1 MGLPAAFRGLRCDRG
16 QGWQPEALRSAKQRE
31 VPLRVIATLIA
42 AAAALLADASTQACT
57 RVLWN
62 TSKLGVYV
70 SRTMDWPESTESR
83 LVVFPRGI
91 ARDGGRLGG
100 ETLVKQNPARW
111 TSRYGSIITSV
122 YHIGAADGFNE
133 KGLAGHML
141 YLPATDFG
149 AREVAKPA
157 VNAGLWLQYVLDN
170 AATVN
175 AALELLKGVQITAAA
190 SHGHAAT
197 VHLALED
204 ASGDSAI
211 IEHLNGKEVVHHGRE
226 FRVMTNDPPYDEQ
239 LALLAKLDFSKP
251 SSEMPLPGNVNPR
264 DRFARA
270 TYYLAML
277 PEPASEREAV
287 ASVLA
292 IARNVSVPFGAP
304 YKGFGIYNTEY
315 RTVVDLTHRRYF
327 FELTTIPNVTWV
339 ELAHFKL
346 DAGAPVMLLNPD
358 NIALSGDISAQFK
371 PAAKAPF

>member
-1 MGLPAAFRGLRCDRG
+1 MRLLVLA
-16 QGWQPEALRSAKQRE
+16 
-31 VPLRVIATLIA
+31 IA
-42 AAAALLADASTQACT
+42 AATILLADATAHACT

-62 TSKLGVYV
+62 TNRLGVFT

-91 ARDGGRLGG
+91 ARDGGMLGG
-100 ETLVKQNPARW
+100 QVLVKDNPARW
-111 TSRYGSIITSV
+111 NSRYGSIVTSV

-141 YLPATDFG
+141 FLPSTDFG
-149 AREVAKPA
+149 PRDPSKPA

-170 AATVN
+170 AATVQE
-175 AALELLKGVQITAAA
+175 ALQLLNTVQIRPAGAR
-190 SHGHAAT
+190 GHQAT
-197 VHLALED
+197 VHLAIED

-211 IEHLNGKEVVHHGRE
+211 IEHLEGREVVHHGRE

-270 TYYLAML
+270 SYYLAML

-304 YKGFGIYNTEY
+304 YKDFGIYNTEY
-315 RTVVDLTHRRYF
+315 RTVVDLTRRRYF
-327 FELTTIPNVTWV
+327 FELSTIPNLTWV
-339 ELAHFKL
+339 ELSRFNL
-346 DAGAPVMLLNPD
+346 GAGAAVMLLDPD
-358 NIALSGDISAQFK
+358 NVALSGDISAKFK
-371 PAAKAPF
+371 PVAQAPF

>member
-1 MGLPAAFRGLRCDRG
+1 MRPL
-16 QGWQPEALRSAKQRE
+16 
-31 VPLRVIATLIA
+31 VPLVAATA
-42 AAAALLADASTQACT
+42 VLLANAHTQACT

-62 TSKLGVYV
+62 TSKLGVFT

-91 ARDGGRLGG
+91 PRDGGMLGG
-100 ETLVKQNPARW
+100 QAIVKENPKHW
-111 TSRYGSIITSV
+111 SSRYGSIITSV

-149 AREVAKPA
+149 ARDAAKPA

-170 AATVN
+170 AASVPE
-175 AALELLKGVQITAAA
+175 ALELLKGVQIRPAGA
-190 SHGHAAT
+190 HGHEAT
-197 VHLALED
+197 VHLAIED

-211 IEHLNGKEVVHHGRE
+211 IEHLHGKEVVHHGRE

-239 LALLAKLDFSKP
+239 LALLKQLDFSKP

-277 PEPASEREAV
+277 PEPTSEREAV
-287 ASVLA
+287 AAVMA

-315 RTVVDLTHRRYF
+315 RTVVDLTNKRYF

-339 ELAHFKL
+339 ELSHFKL
-346 DAGAPVMLLNPD
+346 EAGSPVMLLDPD
-358 NIALSGDISAQFK
+358 NVALSGDISADFK
-371 PAAKAPF
+371 PVAKPPF

>member
-1 MGLPAAFRGLRCDRG
+1 MRLI
-16 QGWQPEALRSAKQRE
+16 
-31 VPLRVIATLIA
+31 VPVIA
-42 AAAALLADASTQACT
+42 AAAILLGSAASDACT

-62 TSKLGVYV
+62 TSKLGVFT

-91 ARDGGRLGG
+91 ARDGGMLGG
-100 ETLVKQNPARW
+100 QPLVKDNPKRW

-149 AREVAKPA
+149 PRDAKKPA

-170 AATVN
+170 AATVPE
-175 AALELLKGVQITAAA
+175 ALELLKGVQIRPAGAR
-190 SHGHAAT
+190 GHEAT
-197 VHLALED
+197 VHLAIED

-226 FRVMTNDPPYDEQ
+226 YRVMTNDPPYDEQ

-251 SSEMPLPGNVNPR
+251 SSEMALPGNVNPR

-277 PEPASEREAV
+277 PEPKSEREAV

-304 YKGFGIYNTEY
+304 YKGF
-315 RTVVDLTHRRYF
+315 RHLQHRVPHR
-327 FELTTIPNVTWV
+327 
-339 ELAHFKL
+339 
-346 DAGAPVMLLNPD
+346 G
-358 NIALSGDISAQFK
+358 
-371 PAAKAPF
+371 